1 MLEHLTSSHKIMED
15 AANEAINSKAK
26 FETVVPKIRVL
37 WTDLSNLKR
46 SKQIWTVIDPARIR
60 TLRAMP

>member
-1 MLEHLTSSHKIMED
+1 MED